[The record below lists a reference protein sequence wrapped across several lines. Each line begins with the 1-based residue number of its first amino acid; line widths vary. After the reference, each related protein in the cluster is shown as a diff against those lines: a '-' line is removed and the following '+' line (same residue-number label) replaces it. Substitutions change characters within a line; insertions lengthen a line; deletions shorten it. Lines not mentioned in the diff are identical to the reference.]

1 MQYVPFEELDGRPNL
16 VVDGYPTGG
25 TVLTLSHWR
34 GSGSP
39 AELAGDLSTLIAL
52 NYLDRPEMRV
62 AVDAVSNNHFDQDGV
77 CGIWAV
83 LHPEAAQARRELLG
97 DVASAGDFATYRDR
111 RAARVAMAMAA
122 YENPKFSAL
131 GAEIV
136 ARPYPEQTAA
146 LFDEILPRVEEM
158 LDHPERYRELWEE
171 GDAHLDRGEAAV
183 REGRV
188 PIEERPEID
197 LAVVTVPEDEPD
209 GDEAEWTGGIH
220 PMAVHNATRRLRILV
235 VKGRRYALRYRYETW
250 VEYVSAPTMPRIDL
264 APLAARLSEEDGA
277 RWSFD
282 GVDEIMPALRRED
295 RGESAIEPARV
306 RAEVESFLAAS

>member
-1 MQYVPFEELDGRPNL
+1 MRYVPFEELDGRPNL

-39 AELAGDLSTLIAL
+39 AELAADLSTLIAL

-111 RAARVAMAMAA
+111 RAARVAMVMAA
-122 YENPKFSAL
+122 YENPKLSAL
-131 GAEIV
+131 GAEIL
-136 ARPYPEQTAA
+136 AKPYPEQTAA

-188 PIEERPEID
+188 RIEERPEID

-220 PMAVHNATRRLRILV
+220 PMAVHNPTRRHRILV

-277 RWSFD
+277 PWSFD

-295 RGESAIEPARV
+295 RGESAIEPARF